1 MTDPSVV
8 QKRLICIA
16 HKSSKIGEQCSLYQQ
31 NSPAMPE
38 NPAAFW
44 REELQTGYFNLIIL
58 NHTAFSKNEENA
70 RNAEE
75 NLDFRRI
82 IE

>member
-44 REELQTGYFNLIIL
+44 REELKTGYFNLPHRFRCRIMS
-58 NHTAFSKNEENA
+58 NVTA
-70 RNAEE
+70 
-75 NLDFRRI
+75 
-82 IE
+82 